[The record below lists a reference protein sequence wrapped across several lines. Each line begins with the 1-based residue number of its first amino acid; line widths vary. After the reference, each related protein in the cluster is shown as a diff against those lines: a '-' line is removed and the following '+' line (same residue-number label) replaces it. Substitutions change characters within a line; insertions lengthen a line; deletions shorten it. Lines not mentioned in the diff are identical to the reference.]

1 MDSRPL
7 KDPQPLLDPSAP
19 EESVDIVV
27 EPEPDPDS
35 SYILQAFVLENTRP
49 HHLKAIGVFLMITA
63 TALPISTAFSGIWLG
78 FIIISAVMGLCQI
91 LLGIVCFISGWRP
104 KSARFLKN
112 LAWISSIFLLLQLAY
127 ILLLE
132 SYGMYTVVD
141 HNYSNC
147 EDFTLNKVCDK
158 RWGLMTGNILL
169 IIFLPALDILYLLI
183 VAIIHRM
190 ISHVSKRVQD
200 ESESD
205 SLSSSL
211 N

>member
-1 MDSRPL
+1 MDSQPL
-7 KDPQPLLDPSAP
+7 KDPQPLLSPSAP
-19 EESVDIVV
+19 DESMDIVV
-27 EPEPDPDS
+27 EPEPDPDN
-35 SYILQAFVLENTRP
+35 SYILEAFVLENTKP

-63 TALPISTAFSGIWLG
+63 TALPISTAFSGVLLG
-78 FIIISAVMGLCQI
+78 FIIVSAVMGLCQI

-112 LAWISSIFLLLQLAY
+112 LARILTIFLLVQLVY

-141 HNYSNC
+141 HNSSNC
-147 EDFTLNKVCDK
+147 DDFTLNKVCDK
-158 RWGLMTGNILL
+158 RWGLMTVNILL

-183 VAIIHRM
+183 VAILHRM

-200 ESESD
+200 EADSD
-205 SLSSSL
+205 SLTSSL